1 MTSHYSIDFKY
12 TAVKLYLKIESV
24 RKVSLLLD
32 CSKSSIQR
40 WVEEY
45 FETSEIKKEYK
56 QRKSKFTIEI
66 LNYIKDLIKNNITIT
81 LAKISKKVNKQYKI
95 NASISHLYYII

>member
-1 MTSHYSIDFKY
+1 MVNNYSTDFKY
-12 TAVKLYLKIESV
+12 TAVKLYLKIESI

-45 FETSEIKKEYK
+45 FETGEIKKEYK
-56 QRKSKFTIEI
+56 QRKSKFTTEI
-66 LNYIKDLIKNNITIT
+66 LNFIKDLIKNNIFD
-81 LAKISKKVNKQYKI
+81 
-95 NASISHLYYII
+95 